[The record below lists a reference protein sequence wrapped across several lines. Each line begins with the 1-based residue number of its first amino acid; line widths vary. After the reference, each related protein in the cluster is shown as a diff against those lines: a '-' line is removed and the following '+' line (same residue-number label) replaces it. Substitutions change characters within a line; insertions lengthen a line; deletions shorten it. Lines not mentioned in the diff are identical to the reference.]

1 MKFVIL
7 SLAVSVCCGFTF
19 TPDRAFP
26 AYPLPWQSAAEAEQN
41 EVTVNVDKH
50 WWQQFS
56 SAELNELMNR
66 LDEQNLDLS
75 TARLRLEQAQLQLR
89 VAQADNLPSLSGRVA
104 ANGTHNPD
112 TGDSQTGSSAALSG
126 GYEVDVWGSRAAQ
139 ILAGKLDISSA
150 TQSLRNQSVIIQR
163 LLANA
168 YFAQLSLGQRQS
180 IARQNLVASEQLL
193 ELIQL
198 QYDAGIASGIEL
210 AQQRNT
216 LLAAQTE
223 LLRLNNEIKLNQRVL
238 SALLADSELKP
249 LSVAAKLDTIS
260 LPVIDL
266 ALPAAVLR
274 QRPDVEMAFIQL
286 QQADIA
292 VYQASIAGLPGLNLS
307 ASLSLSD
314 LTDLAEG
321 WSLGA
326 ALSSAATLF
335 DAGKRRRL
343 EDIAQTNVDI
353 ALNNLKSVVISAS
366 QELLDSLDTYAY
378 QQQAYTIDK
387 IELANNQRLYELS
400 QARYKAGDT
409 DFLTLLNAQ
418 RSWFNAQLNL
428 INSYESALNAAAQV
442 YLAARG
448 EPLV

>member
-1 MKFVIL
+1 M
-7 SLAVSVCCGFTF
+7 
-19 TPDRAFP
+19 
-26 AYPLPWQSAAEAEQN
+26 
-41 EVTVNVDKH
+41 
-50 WWQQFS
+50 
-56 SAELNELMNR
+56 
-66 LDEQNLDLS
+66 
-75 TARLRLEQAQLQLR
+75 
-89 VAQADNLPSLSGRVA
+89 
-104 ANGTHNPD
+104 
-112 TGDSQTGSSAALSG
+112 
-126 GYEVDVWGSRAAQ
+126 
-139 ILAGKLDISSA
+139 
-150 TQSLRNQSVIIQR
+150 
-163 LLANA
+163 
-168 YFAQLSLGQRQS
+168 
-180 IARQNLVASEQLL
+180 
-193 ELIQL
+193 
-198 QYDAGIASGIEL
+198 
-210 AQQRNT
+210 
-216 LLAAQTE
+216 
-223 LLRLNNEIKLNQRVL
+223 L

-378 QQQAYTIDK
+378 QQQAYTIDI